1 MTFIFQVCM
10 LYKLFYVLTPCLVTV
25 NCSVRSQSA
34 LVQLVLPDLVDPEV
48 CREVVVLVAVALQ
61 PALQVAHL
69 GQQVADLLSLP
80 GRLVHLKPVVSRSR
94 R

>member
-1 MTFIFQVCM
+1 M

-34 LVQLVLPDLVDPEV
+34 LVQLVLPDLVNTEV
-48 CREVVVLVAVALQ
+48 GSQVVVLVAVALQ
-61 PALQVAHL
+61 TVLQVAHL
-69 GQQVADLLSLP
+69 GQQLADLLALP
-80 GRLVHLKPVVSRSR
+80 GRLIHLKPGVSRSR